1 MSKLPRPTLFTGD
14 HHQNLDSARKSD
26 NPLKMKTYFSPMTAL
41 AVVIA
46 NMIGTGVFTSLGF
59 QLVTLQSGFPLI
71 MLWVVGGIVAICG
84 ALSYAELGAAL
95 PRSGGEYNFLGRIYH
110 PGAGFVSGWI
120 SSTVGFSAPVALAA
134 MTFGAYTTSSLL
146 PGASETL
153 TLWTERGLA
162 IALIVILTAIHT
174 RQRET
179 SGTFQSIFTAI
190 KVVVILLISVA
201 GLVLVTEFQP
211 ISLMPQPNDGGAL
224 TSSAFAVSLI
234 YVSYAYTG
242 WNVATYLTDEL
253 KEPQHSL
260 PRVLFA
266 GAFGVMLLYILLNAV
281 FLLTTPMDKL
291 VGELEV
297 GVIAARHVFGEV
309 GAMFTGAVLGVLL
322 ISTVSAMTIAGP
334 RVLQV
339 VGQDIRTFRFLAK
352 SNDDGMP
359 TTAVLV
365 QSGLALLF
373 VVTATFDQVLIFA
386 SFTLAL
392 NSLFAVFGLFVLR
405 WRQPDLPRPFR
416 VPLFP
421 IVPLVYL
428 SLTIWTLA
436 YVAVERPQEVLVSL
450 ALIGTGIVIYGL
462 SRLRPT
468 SAG

>member
-1 MSKLPRPTLFTGD
+1 
-14 HHQNLDSARKSD
+14 
-26 NPLKMKTYFSPMTAL
+26 MKTYFSPTTAL
-41 AVVIA
+41 AVVVA

-59 QLVTLQSGFPLI
+59 QLVTLQSGFALI

-110 PGAGFVSGWI
+110 PGAGLVSGWV

-134 MTFGAYTTSSLL
+134 MTFGAYSTSSLL
-146 PGASETL
+146 PGATEEMTN
-153 TLWTERGLA
+153 WVERGLA
-162 IALIVILTAIHT
+162 VALIVILTLIHT

-190 KVVVILLISVA
+190 KVVTIIVISAA
-201 GLVLVTEFQP
+201 GLILVADYQP
-211 ISLMPQPNDGGAL
+211 VSLLPAAGDVGAI
-224 TSSAFAVSLI
+224 TSGAFAVSLI

-253 KEPQHSL
+253 ETPQRSL

-281 FLLTTPMDKL
+281 FLLTTPMELL
-291 VGELEV
+291 VGKVEV
-297 GVIAARHVFGEV
+297 GVIAARHVFGQT
-309 GAMFTGAVLGVLL
+309 GAMFTGAILGILL

-339 VGQDIRTFRFLAK
+339 VGQDIQTFRFLAK
-352 SNDDGMP
+352 SNSDGMP
-359 TTAVLV
+359 TTAVMV

-373 VVTATFDQVLIFA
+373 VITATFDQVLVFA
-386 SFTLAL
+386 GFTLAL
-392 NSLFAVFGLFVLR
+392 NSLFAVLGLFVLR
-405 WRQPDLPRPFR
+405 WRQPDLARPFR

-421 IVPLVYL
+421 FVPLVYL
-428 SLTIWTLA
+428 ILTVWTLA
-436 YVAVERPQEVLVSL
+436 YVAIERPQEVAVSVG
-450 ALIGTGIVIYGL
+450 LILTGVVIYGL
-462 SRLRPT
+462 SRSRT
-468 SAG
+468 STAEGT

>member
-1 MSKLPRPTLFTGD
+1 MLIGVGKPT
-14 HHQNLDSARKSD
+14 
-26 NPLKMKTYFSPMTAL
+26 PMKTYFSPTTAL
-41 AVVIA
+41 AVVVA

-59 QLVTLQSGFPLI
+59 QLLTLQSGFALI

-84 ALSYAELGAAL
+84 ALSYAELGAAM

-110 PGAGFVSGWI
+110 PGAGFVSGWV

-134 MTFGAYTTSSLL
+134 MTFGAYSTSSLL
-146 PGASETL
+146 PGASEQMSN
-153 TLWTERGLA
+153 WVERGLA
-162 IALIVILTAIHT
+162 VALIVILTLIHT

-190 KVVVILLISVA
+190 KVVTIIVISAA
-201 GLVLVTEFQP
+201 GLILVADYQP
-211 ISLMPQPNDGGAL
+211 VSLLPAAGDVGAI
-224 TSSAFAVSLI
+224 TSGAFAVSLI

-253 KEPQHSL
+253 ETPQRSL

-281 FLLTTPMDKL
+281 FLLTTPMELL
-291 VGELEV
+291 VGEVEV
-297 GVIAARHVFGEV
+297 GVIAARHVFGQT
-309 GAMFTGAVLGVLL
+309 GAMFTGGILGILL

-352 SNDDGMP
+352 SNSDGMP
-359 TTAVLV
+359 TTAVMV

-373 VVTATFDQVLIFA
+373 VITATFDQVLVFA
-386 SFTLAL
+386 GFTLAL
-392 NSLFAVFGLFVLR
+392 NSLFAVLGLFVLR
-405 WRQPDLPRPFR
+405 WRQPDLVRPFR

-421 IVPLVYL
+421 FVPLVYL
-428 SLTIWTLA
+428 ILTVWTLA
-436 YVAVERPQEVLVSL
+436 YVAIERPQEVAVSVG
-450 ALIGTGIVIYGL
+450 LILTGVVIYGL
-462 SRLRPT
+462 SRSRAST
-468 SAG
+468 AEGT